1 MSTKWEFFYF
11 NSVRIEMIC
20 VYVYGFNQ
28 KKKKEPQ
35 LHTMQYK
42 NTMNSTKRMEKKYCY
57 YFIIVTFLLF
67 FSFLFE

>member
-1 MSTKWEFFYF
+1 MSTKWESFYF

-35 LHTMQYK
+35 LQHTMQYK
-42 NTMNSTKRMEKKYCY
+42 NTMNSIKRMEKKYCY
-57 YFIIVTFLLF
+57 YFIIVTFLL
-67 FSFLFE
+67 LFE